1 MKHVSLV
8 FRQKTRPKKASF
20 LYFGQTALKNRQKTS
35 NFAVRKTAFWTLDEL
50 FVLWIIYLQLYGIF
64 SVKLWIRGKWLVSI
78 YGIAR
83 RICTCIG
90 AILFETTNNF
100 DGRPSIFRQTAHIVG
115 IWKRLLKNYL
125 FYSILC
131 LFLWCIIIPSKINRK
146 GDKYVL
152 HR

>member
-1 MKHVSLV
+1 MYCALV
-8 FRQKTRPKKASF
+8 KDFAVFFIVTYPTF
-20 LYFGQTALKNRQKTS
+20 LKNRQKTS
-35 NFAVRKTAFWTLDEL
+35 NFAVRKTVFWTLDEL
-50 FVLWIIYLQLYGIF
+50 FVLWIIYLQLYGTF
-64 SVKLWIRGKWLVSI
+64 SVKLWMHGKRSVSI
-78 YGIAR
+78 YEITR

-90 AILFETTNNF
+90 AILFETTDNF

>member
-1 MKHVSLV
+1 MYCALV
-8 FRQKTRPKKASF
+8 KDFAVFFIVTYPTF
-20 LYFGQTALKNRQKTS
+20 LKNRQKTI
-35 NFAVRKTAFWTLDEL
+35 NFAVRKAAFLTHNEL
-50 FVLWIIYLQLYGIF
+50 FVLWIIYLQFYGIF
-64 SVKLWIRGKWLVSI
+64 SVKLWTHRKRSASI
-78 YGIAR
+78 YGITR

-90 AILFETTNNF
+90 AILFETTDNF
-100 DGRPSIFRQTAHIVG
+100 DRRLSIFRQTAHIVG

>member
-1 MKHVSLV
+1 MYCALV
-8 FRQKTRPKKASF
+8 KDFAVFFIVTYPTF
-20 LYFGQTALKNRQKTS
+20 LKNRQKTS

-50 FVLWIIYLQLYGIF
+50 FALWIIYLQLYGIF
-64 SVKLWIRGKWLVSI
+64 SVKLWTHRKRSVSI
-78 YGIAR
+78 YGITR

-90 AILFETTNNF
+90 AILFETTDNF

-131 LFLWCIIIPSKINRK
+131 LFLWCIIIHSKINRK

>member
-1 MKHVSLV
+1 MYCALV
-8 FRQKTRPKKASF
+8 KDFAVFFIVTYPTF
-20 LYFGQTALKNRQKTS
+20 LKNRQKTN

-50 FVLWIIYLQLYGIF
+50 FALWIIYLQLYGIF
-64 SVKLWIRGKWLVSI
+64 SVKLWTHRKRSVSI
-78 YGIAR
+78 YGIAW

-90 AILFETTNNF
+90 AILFETTDNF

>member
-1 MKHVSLV
+1 MYCALV
-8 FRQKTRPKKASF
+8 KDFAVFFIVTYPTF
-20 LYFGQTALKNRQKTS
+20 LKNRQKTN
-35 NFAVRKTAFWTLDEL
+35 NFAVRKTAFWTHNEL

-64 SVKLWIRGKWLVSI
+64 SVKLWMYGKRSASI
-78 YGIAR
+78 YGITR

-90 AILFETTNNF
+90 AILFETTDNF
-100 DGRPSIFRQTAHIVG
+100 DGRLFRFRQTAHIVG

-152 HR
+152 RR